1 MSETIPIQQPVSNSR
16 PRTTLWTLIG
26 LTLVAG
32 IAFLTW
38 SAIRPY
44 AFHGMVLQSPMKA
57 ADFTLPGQNGQ
68 SVSLKDFRGKIVL
81 LYFGYTTC
89 PDVCP
94 TTLADLHQA
103 RTALGKQADE
113 VQVLMVTV
121 DPERDTQQVMADYM
135 NHFDSSFIGLIGT
148 PEQVAEVA
156 TYYGIYYEKEEGNS
170 ALGYLMNHTATVMA
184 IDKDGYLRLV
194 FPFGTAAKDITADLE
209 YLLSR

>member
-1 MSETIPIQQPVSNSR
+1 MSEIVSTQQPINRSR
-16 PRTTLWTLIG
+16 LRIILWTLIG

-32 IAFLTW
+32 ITFLVW
-38 SAIRPY
+38 SVIRPY
-44 AFHGMVLQSPMKA
+44 SFHGMVLQSPMKA
-57 ADFTLPGQNGQ
+57 TSFTLPGQNGQ
-68 SVSLKDFRGKIVL
+68 SVSLKDFRGKVVL

-103 RTALGKQADE
+103 RAALGEQADE

-135 NHFDSSFIGLIGT
+135 SHFDSSFIGLIGT

-156 TYYGIYYEKEEGNS
+156 TYYGVYYEKEEGNS
-170 ALGYLMNHTATVMA
+170 ALGYLVNHTATVMV
-184 IDKDGYLRLV
+184 IDKEGYLRLV
-194 FPFGTAAKDITADLE
+194 FPFGTAAEDITADLD
-209 YLLSR
+209 YLLNR